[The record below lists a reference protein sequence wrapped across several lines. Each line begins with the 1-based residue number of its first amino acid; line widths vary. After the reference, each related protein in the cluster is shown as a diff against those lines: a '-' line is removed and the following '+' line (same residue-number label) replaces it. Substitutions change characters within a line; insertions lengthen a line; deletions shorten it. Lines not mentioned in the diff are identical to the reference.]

1 MAFFGKKF
9 IKVTE
14 KWVPV
19 VKSVSNYDAKRL
31 AKDIEK
37 ESTVSQ
43 TDVMAVLNAIP
54 NVMTRYLAE
63 GHSVKLDGI
72 GSFFLTFE
80 CKKTGVDTPEE
91 VSMDQVTN
99 IKVQF
104 RPAMKAGVGNQ
115 KNKRINTLIADD
127 IEWTYLPGTKAD
139 ATDEDAAEDEGGNTD
154 GGNNNTGGGGDFVG

>member
-43 TDVMAVLNAIP
+43 TDVMAVASWDNHCNAVTAKGRNTAVCFYP
-54 NVMTRYLAE
+54 FCVFMLLGVCLVFVHFSLPGVALL
-63 GHSVKLDGI
+63 HSV
-72 GSFFLTFE
+72 F
-80 CKKTGVDTPEE
+80 
-91 VSMDQVTN
+91 
-99 IKVQF
+99 
-104 RPAMKAGVGNQ
+104 
-115 KNKRINTLIADD
+115 
-127 IEWTYLPGTKAD
+127 Y
-139 ATDEDAAEDEGGNTD
+139 
-154 GGNNNTGGGGDFVG
+154 

>member
-1 MAFFGKKF
+1 MAFYSKKF
-9 IKVTE
+9 VKLTG
-14 KWVPV
+14 KWAPV

-54 NVMTRYLAE
+54 NVMSRYLAE

-72 GSFFLTFE
+72 GSFHLTFE

-91 VSMDQVTN
+91 VSIDQVTN

-104 RPAMKAGVGNQ
+104 RPTMKAGVGSQ
-115 KNKRINTLIADD
+115 KGKRINTLIADD

-154 GGNNNTGGGGDFVG
+154 GGNNNTGGGGFVG

>member
-43 TDVMAVLNAIP
+43 TDVMA
-54 NVMTRYLAE
+54 MTL
-63 GHSVKLDGI
+63 LDNHCDA
-72 GSFFLTFE
+72 LTAKGRNTAVCFYPF
-80 CKKTGVDTPEE
+80 CVFMLLGVCLLLVVVII
-91 VSMDQVTN
+91 VSDSL
-99 IKVQF
+99 F
-104 RPAMKAGVGNQ
+104 G
-115 KNKRINTLIADD
+115 LW
-127 IEWTYLPGTKAD
+127 E
-139 ATDEDAAEDEGGNTD
+139 
-154 GGNNNTGGGGDFVG
+154 

>member
-1 MAFFGKKF
+1 MAFYSKKF
-9 IKVTE
+9 VKLTG
-14 KWVPV
+14 KWAPV

-54 NVMTRYLAE
+54 SVMTRYLAE

-72 GSFFLTFE
+72 GSFYLTLE
-80 CKKTGVDTPEE
+80 CKKTGVDTAEE
-91 VSMDQVTN
+91 VSTDQITN

-104 RPAMKAGVGNQ
+104 RPAMKAGVGSQ
-115 KNKRINTLIADD
+115 KGKRINTLIADD
-127 IEWTYLPGTKAD
+127 MEWTYLPSTNSSTSTGD
-139 ATDEDAAEDEGGNTD
+139 APETD
-154 GGNNNTGGGGDFVG
+154 GDNTTGDNDFVG